1 MKLPGMLHYAV
12 LGALIA
18 AADQAS
24 KAWVIAVLE
33 LRERVDVL
41 PVFAW
46 VHVQNRGAAFSF
58 LAGADG
64 WQRWLFA
71 LLAIG
76 FSGWLLWE
84 LSRLRREER
93 TLAVAYALVLGGAIG
108 NLADRVLQGSVT
120 DFVLVHWFD
129 RAYFPAFNVA
139 DAAITVGAGLWIL
152 VAVLESRGG
161 GGDNADTDGSVE
173 EDGAAGSDDRAL
185 RRATDTG
192 SVHGNRDR
200 NRG

>member
-1 MKLPGMLHYAV
+1 MLHYAG
-12 LGALIA
+12 LGALVA
-18 AADQAS
+18 VLDQAS

-33 LRERVDVL
+33 LRERIDVL
-41 PVFAW
+41 PFFAW

-76 FSGWLLWE
+76 FSVWLLWE
-84 LSRLRREER
+84 LSRLRRGER
-93 TLAVAYALVLGGAIG
+93 LLAVAYALVLGGAIG
-108 NLADRVLQGSVT
+108 NLVDRVLLGAVT

-139 DAAITVGAGLWIL
+139 DAAITLGAVLWIA

-161 GGDNADTDGSVE
+161 GGDNVSH
-173 EDGAAGSDDRAL
+173 GAKPDRAPDSE
-185 RRATDTG
+185 RDTG
-192 SVHGNRDR
+192 PVHCSTDR
-200 NRG
+200 NRP